1 MTQPLQTP
9 NNVKPLTNLQVLR
22 AFAALSVVF
31 FHVIGT
37 ARGYGLPVQW
47 LAFLEGW
54 KTLGVDLFFVISGF
68 VMVYIQTTKPKSSF
82 SFFKDRVLRIAPVY
96 WLLNILLVLLMFAM
110 PAVFNRGEVSLE
122 QILCSFFFLS
132 GSVDHQPPILSV
144 GWTIEFE
151 MLFYVLFAASLAT
164 QKMLISIVITVM
176 AIIGIALF
184 TPIDLIILEFI
195 GGMMLGWLYFTFK
208 PPKKLVQTLLII
220 GMSCIALSLFFKT
233 SGISRVIV
241 YGIPS
246 VLIVFGCVFLRQV
259 KPSFLTQIGDASYSI
274 YLLQVFTIPTF
285 YKLASKAHL
294 SILSNDFLALDCFI
308 LSTVAGLVLYRYY
321 ELKISEYLKS
331 RRANP
336 RLESRGDQLAGLIY
350 PKADSSNALG
360 IDNPPLS

>member
-1 MTQPLQTP
+1 MTHSLQTP
-9 NNVKPLTNLQVLR
+9 NNHKPLSNLQVLR

-47 LAFLEGW
+47 FAFLEGW
-54 KTLGVDLFFVISGF
+54 KTCGVDLFFVISGF
-68 VMVYIQTTKPKSSF
+68 VMVYIQTIRPKSSI
-82 SFFKDRVLRIAPVY
+82 SFFKDRVLRIVPVY
-96 WLLNILLVLLMFAM
+96 WLLNIFLVLLMFAM
-110 PAVFNRGEVSLE
+110 PAVFNRGEVALE

-132 GSVDHQPPILSV
+132 GSVDHQPPLLSV
-144 GWTIEFE
+144 GWTVEFE
-151 MLFYVLFAASLAT
+151 MLFYLLFAVAIAS
-164 QKMLISIVITVM
+164 QKMLISIAITAM

-208 PPKKLVQTLLII
+208 PPKKLVQAGLII

-233 SGISRVIV
+233 TGISRVIV
-241 YGIPS
+241 YGLPS
-246 VLIVFGCVFLRQV
+246 VLIVFGCIFLRQV
-259 KPSFLTQIGDASYSI
+259 KQSFLTQIGDASYSI

-308 LSTVAGLVLYRYY
+308 LSTVAGLVLYRCY
-321 ELKISEYLKS
+321 ELKVSGYLKS
-331 RRANP
+331 RRVSP
-336 RLESRGDQLAGLIY
+336 RGVY
-350 PKADSSNALG
+350 PKAKNSNALG
-360 IDNPPLS
+360 IDNSPVA